1 MSQKYLAMK
10 SYSNQHVSSRCFLRE
25 YASNIF
31 KQHLDEKVS
40 SSDNNS
46 KEEEEFNHS
55 SKKDSLTL
63 CLVVPTL
70 KISISSK
77 KSPTSSQPID
87 RCLVQSGCSLT
98 SRDGRG
104 NSCLHWAAASHSSSA
119 GKALAE
125 MFLGQQEQ

>member
-1 MSQKYLAMK
+1 MFP
-10 SYSNQHVSSRCFLRE
+10 VDFVLRE

-46 KEEEEFNHS
+46 KEEEEEEEFHHS
-55 SKKDSLTL
+55 SKKDSLIL

-87 RCLVQSGCSLT
+87 QVL
-98 SRDGRG
+98 
-104 NSCLHWAAASHSSSA
+104 SA
-119 GKALAE
+119 VGL
-125 MFLGQQEQ
+125 LLDLPRWTW

>member
-1 MSQKYLAMK
+1 MFP
-10 SYSNQHVSSRCFLRE
+10 VDFVLRE

-46 KEEEEFNHS
+46 KEEEEEEEEFRHS
-55 SKKDSLTL
+55 SKKDSLIL

-77 KSPTSSQPID
+77 EK
-87 RCLVQSGCSLT
+87 VQHPRNQLT
-98 SRDGRG
+98 G
-104 NSCLHWAAASHSSSA
+104 A
-119 GKALAE
+119 
-125 MFLGQQEQ
+125 